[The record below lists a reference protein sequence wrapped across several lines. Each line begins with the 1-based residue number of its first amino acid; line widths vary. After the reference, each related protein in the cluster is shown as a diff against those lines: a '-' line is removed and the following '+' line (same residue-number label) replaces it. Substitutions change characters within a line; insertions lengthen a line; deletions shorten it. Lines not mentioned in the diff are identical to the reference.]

1 VVAVG
6 ASTGGPQAL
15 QSLLEGLRRAP
26 RPPIL
31 VVQHIAP
38 EFQGGLADWL
48 REVSGIDVRL
58 AFEGERVPPGAVRL
72 APQGSHMK
80 LRPDGTLQLDSTTPP
95 RRGHRPSVDELF
107 RSCAGWGGRALG
119 VLLSGMGRDGV
130 EGLLEMRRAGA
141 ATLVQDEGSSVVFG
155 MPRAALDAGA
165 AELALP
171 PAALARHVLELCARE
186 EP

>member
-1 VVAVG
+1 MLAVG

-26 RPPIL
+26 RLVIL

-48 REVSGIDVRL
+48 REAAGIDVRL
-58 AFEGERVPPGAVRL
+58 AQDGEVAPAGAVRL
-72 APQGSHMK
+72 APQGCHLK
-80 LRPDGTLQLDSTTPP
+80 LRPDGTLLLDAATPP

-107 RSCAGWGGRALG
+107 RSCAWWGGRAVG
-119 VLLSGMGRDGV
+119 MLLSGMGRDGV
-130 EGLLEMRRAGA
+130 EGLLEMRRAGS

-165 AELALP
+165 ADLALSP
-171 PAALARHVLELCARE
+171 SALARHVVELCTGERR
-186 EP
+186 